1 MTSKRQRRKLTPEFK
16 AKVAIEAF
24 KERQSVA
31 ELAKQFN
38 VHPNQITTWKR
49 QLLDGSAD
57 VFAKGHH
64 DAQPDRQEL
73 IDDLYRT
80 IGQNQVELDW
90 LKKKSSVLD
99 LSQTTSHRTR

>member
-31 ELAKQFN
+31 ELAKHFK

-49 QLLDGSAD
+49 QLLDGSAE
-57 VFAKGHH
+57 VFTKGHH
-64 DAQPDRQEL
+64 DTQPDRHL
-73 IDDLYRT
+73 IDELYRT

-99 LSQTTSHRTR
+99 LSQTNSHRTR